1 MTTVKVVFFPL
12 DEQLGLVE
20 KQWSASLV
28 KEAVWLSGTMKS
40 YEEAAKVFE
49 RIGGIAI
56 SDSTIWRQV
65 AQRGQQIE
73 TVIAQEQAVANA
85 LPKAG
90 EAPRQP
96 AVGADRMGVGI
107 DGAMVHLR
115 DEGWKELKVGCV
127 YEVAQR
133 TQPDSKTG
141 EIMTVGQA
149 VNNSY
154 VAHLGGPTIFGQL
167 LWSAA
172 SQRQWEDART
182 TQTIG
187 DGAVWIWNVAD
198 EHFFRSQRTVD
209 WYHATQHLHNAA
221 HLLYPVNQ
229 QARSRWYNAQE
240 TLLFQ
245 GHAAKI
251 ADTLTLKAPHL
262 AAPDALLSEAHFFR
276 TNHQRMN
283 YLECREEGLPIGSGM
298 IESGAKQFKARF
310 TGPGMRWSRPG
321 IERLL
326 PIRAAILSHHFDA
339 LWSSVFSSPPN

>member
-1 MTTVKVVFFPL
+1 
-12 DEQLGLVE
+12 
-20 KQWSASLV
+20 
-28 KEAVWLSGTMKS
+28 MKG

-49 RIGGIAI
+49 RIGRIAI

-65 AQRGQQIE
+65 AQRGRQIGE
-73 TVIAQEQAVANA
+73 VIAQQQAVANA
-85 LPKAG
+85 LPKIG

-96 AVGADRMGVGI
+96 AVGADRLGVGI

-127 YEVAQR
+127 FEVAQR
-133 TQPDSKTG
+133 SQRDPQTG
-141 EIMTVGQA
+141 EMMTVGQA

-154 VAHLGGPTIFGQL
+154 VAHLGAPTLFGQL
-167 LWSAA
+167 LWSEAR
-172 SQRQWEDART
+172 QRQWEDART

-187 DGAVWIWNVAD
+187 DGAAWIWNLAD

-221 HLLYPVNQ
+221 QLLSPDNQ
-229 QARSRWYNAQE
+229 QARARWYNAQE

-251 ADTLTLKAPHL
+251 ADTLTQKAHSF
-262 AAPDALLSEAHFFR
+262 AAPDALLTEAHFFR
-276 TNHQRMN
+276 TNHQRMH
-283 YLECREEGLPIGSGM
+283 YLEYREAGLPIGSGM
-298 IESGAKQFKARF
+298 IESAAKQFKARF

-326 PIRAAILSHHFDA
+326 PIRAAILSHHFDS
-339 LWSSVFSSPPN
+339 LWTSVFSSPPN